1 MKNIFNIIRFVL
13 GLSLLIVL
21 MSFSHYKIGEQLCE
35 IKSIDIQVDEN
46 KFVTLDLITQLLNEN
61 SVHPNDKK
69 LVTVSVNKI
78 ESILENHS
86 SIKTA
91 NVFSD
96 LKGNISIYVSSRV
109 PIVRIQNKKEGYY
122 IDSDGDKMPFSNL
135 YTSRILLIT
144 GNIDEVE
151 NKDLFTISDYIYNDD
166 FLRKQIVQINIE
178 KSELTLYTRVGEYI
192 EFGEVKNIYTK
203 FNNLRLYY
211 DKGTKENSIYKT
223 ISLKYNNQIV
233 CTKK

>member
-13 GLSLLIVL
+13 GLLLLIVL

-96 LKGNISIYVSSRV
+96 LKGNISIHVLSRV
-109 PIVRIQNKKEGYY
+109 PIVRIQNKKEG
-122 IDSDGDKMPFSNL
+122 
-135 YTSRILLIT
+135 
-144 GNIDEVE
+144 
-151 NKDLFTISDYIYNDD
+151 
-166 FLRKQIVQINIE
+166 
-178 KSELTLYTRVGEYI
+178 
-192 EFGEVKNIYTK
+192 
-203 FNNLRLYY
+203 
-211 DKGTKENSIYKT
+211 
-223 ISLKYNNQIV
+223 
-233 CTKK
+233 

>member
-96 LKGNISIYVSSRV
+96 LKGNISIHVLSRV

-122 IDSDGDKMPFSNL
+122 IDLDGDKMPFSNL

-151 NKDLFTISDYIYNDD
+151 NEDLFTISEYIYNDE
-166 FLRKQIVQINIE
+166 FLKKQIVQINIE

-192 EFGEVKNIYTK
+192 EFGEVKNINTK